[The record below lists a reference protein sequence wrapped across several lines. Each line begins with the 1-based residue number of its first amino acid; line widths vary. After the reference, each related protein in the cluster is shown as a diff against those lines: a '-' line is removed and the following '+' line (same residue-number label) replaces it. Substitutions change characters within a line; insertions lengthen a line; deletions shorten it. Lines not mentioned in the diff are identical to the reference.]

1 MIARRRQLSLS
12 GLCILLAATSAAAAD
27 LPYVQ
32 HENIVYHDSKEF
44 GVGLVMDVFTPTG
57 GANGLGIVDV
67 ASGAW
72 HSDRG
77 KINDHK
83 KAQFYDIFCGRG
95 YTVFA
100 IRPGSIN
107 RFNGHDMLA
116 NLKTGI
122 RWVKQH
128 SAEYKIDPAR
138 LGLTGAS
145 AGGHLACLAA
155 VRPDDAKGDQ
165 PDTRVKAAGIFFPP
179 TDFLVYGGRPFDPKS
194 RITLGLAA
202 PRDGKVLNDE
212 QLKESLV
219 QLCPARQVTEKA
231 PPFLLIH
238 GDADFM
244 VPLQQSQ
251 TLIDALKKANVPA
264 ELIVKKGGGHPWL
277 TIQEEVQVMANWFDG
292 QLGATKT
299 AATST
304 SAPPAAGK

>member
-1 MIARRRQLSLS
+1 VIFRSCSSVAIAVVGMLFGSS
-12 GLCILLAATSAAAAD
+12 SYGSD
-27 LPYVQ
+27 LPYEQ

-44 GVGLVMDVFTPTG
+44 GVGLIMDVFTPTG
-57 GANGLGIVDV
+57 DANGLAIVDV

-122 RWVKQH
+122 RWVKRH
-128 SAEYKIDPAR
+128 SAEYQIDPAR

-145 AGGHLACLAA
+145 AGGHLASLAA
-155 VRPDDAKGDQ
+155 LRPDDADEGQ
-165 PDTRVKAAGIFFPP
+165 PDTRVQAAGVFFPP
-179 TDFLVYGGRPFDPKS
+179 TDLLEYGERPFDSMS
-194 RITLGLAA
+194 RVVRGLAA
-202 PRDGKVLNDE
+202 PRNGEVLDDE
-212 QLKESLV
+212 QLKASLI
-219 QLCPARQVTEKA
+219 QLCPARQVTENA

-238 GDADFM
+238 GDKDLA
-244 VPLQQSQ
+244 VPLQQSE
-251 TLIDALKKANVPA
+251 LLLNELKKANVSA
-264 ELIVKKGGGHPWL
+264 ELIVKKGGGHAWL
-277 TIQEEVQVMANWFDG
+277 TIHEEVQALADWFDG
-292 QLGATKT
+292 QLST
-299 AATST
+299 AGTDTTSE
-304 SAPPAAGK
+304 PAGGN

>member
-1 MIARRRQLSLS
+1 MIARFRQLSLS
-12 GLCILLAATSAAAAD
+12 GLCILLAGALASAAD
-27 LPYVQ
+27 LPYEQ

-57 GANGLGIVDV
+57 KANGLAIVDV

-83 KAQFYDIFCGRG
+83 KAKFYDIFCGRG

-128 SAEYKIDPAR
+128 SAGYKIDPAR

-155 VRPDDAKGDQ
+155 VRPDDANGEQ
-165 PDTRVKAAGIFFPP
+165 PDTRVKAAGVFFPP
-179 TDFLVYGGRPFDPKS
+179 TDFLMYGDRPFNTKS
-194 RITLGLAA
+194 KLTLGLAA
-202 PRDGKVLNDE
+202 PRDGKVLEDK
-212 QLKESLV
+212 QLEESLA
-219 QLCPARQVTEKA
+219 LLSPARQVTEKA

-238 GDADFM
+238 GDADFT

-251 TLIDALKKANVPA
+251 TLMDALKKANVAA
-264 ELIVKKGGGHPWL
+264 ELIVKKGGGHPWP
-277 TIQEEVQVMANWFDG
+277 TIHEEVEVLAKWFDD
-292 QLGATKT
+292 QLVAAKT
-299 AATST
+299 AATAT

>member
-1 MIARRRQLSLS
+1 VIVRCCRWALS
-12 GLCILLAATSAAAAD
+12 GLCILFAAISSAAD
-27 LPYVQ
+27 LPYEQ

-44 GVGLVMDVFTPTG
+44 GVGLVMDVFTPTA
-57 GANGLGIVDV
+57 GANGLAIVDV

-122 RWVKQH
+122 RWVKQN
-128 SAEYKIDPAR
+128 SAEYEIDPAR

-145 AGGHLACLAA
+145 AGGHLASLAA
-155 VRPDDAKGDQ
+155 LRPDDANDAQ
-165 PDTRVKAAGIFFPP
+165 PDTRVQATGVFFPP
-179 TDFLVYGGRPFDPKS
+179 TDFLEYGGRPFDSMS
-194 RITLGLAA
+194 RIVRGLAA
-202 PRDGKVLNDE
+202 PRNGEVLDDE
-212 QLKESLV
+212 QLKESLIL
-219 QLCPARQVTEKA
+219 LCPARQVTENA

-238 GDADFM
+238 GDKDLA
-244 VPLQQSQ
+244 VPLQQSE
-251 TLIDALKKANVPA
+251 TLLNELKKANVSA
-264 ELIVKKGGGHPWL
+264 RLIIKKGGGHAWL
-277 TIQEEVQVMANWFDG
+277 TIHEEVQTLADWFDE
-292 QLGATKT
+292 QLSASRTNATSEPT
-299 AATST
+299 AA
-304 SAPPAAGK
+304 AGN